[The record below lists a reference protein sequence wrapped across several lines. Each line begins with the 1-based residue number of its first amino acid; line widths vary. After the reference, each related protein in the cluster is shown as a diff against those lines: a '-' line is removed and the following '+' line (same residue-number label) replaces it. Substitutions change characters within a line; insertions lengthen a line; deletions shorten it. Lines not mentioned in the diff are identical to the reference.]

1 LKGLARLNEASAA
14 GAGRKVMKLDMGLRR
29 QVRFMSRAVKRA
41 MRLRGEEGGA
51 LLEFAITLPLL
62 MTVLTGAAS
71 FSLAFYSLQQLGN
84 AVSSAS
90 QLVAAEQGLITDPCA
105 QAVTSVTGSLP
116 GWTASKLTYTMVITD
131 SSGSA
136 HTYGPTAGSSF
147 SCTAGAALE
156 APNEPVTLT
165 VSYAYT
171 WMPILA
177 FSPSSPLTSTEA
189 ALAD

>member
-1 LKGLARLNEASAA
+1 
-14 GAGRKVMKLDMGLRR
+14 MKLDWGLRR
-29 QVRFMSRAVKRA
+29 QVRLVSGAVKRA
-41 MRLRGEEGGA
+41 MELRSEEGGA

-71 FSLAFYSLQQLGN
+71 FSLAFYNLQQLGN

-105 QAVTSVTGSLP
+105 TAETSVTGSLP
-116 GWTASKLTYTMVITD
+116 GWSASKLTYTMVITD

-136 HTYGPTAGSSF
+136 HTYGPTTGSSF
-147 SCTAGAALE
+147 SCTGGATEE

-189 ALAD
+189 SLAD

>member
-1 LKGLARLNEASAA
+1 
-14 GAGRKVMKLDMGLRR
+14 MKLDMGLRG
-29 QVRFMSRAVKRA
+29 QVRLISRAVKRA
-41 MRLRGEEGGA
+41 MGLRSEEGGA

-84 AVSSAS
+84 ACSSAS

-105 QAVTSVTGSLP
+105 TAVTSVTGSLP

-131 SSGSA
+131 SSGA
-136 HTYGPTAGSSF
+136 THPYGPTTGNSF
-147 SCTAGAALE
+147 SCIAGAAEE
-156 APNEPVTLT
+156 APNEPVVLT
-165 VSYAYT
+165 VSYSYT

-177 FSPSSPLTSTEA
+177 FSPSSPLSSTEA
-189 ALAD
+189 SLAD

>member
-1 LKGLARLNEASAA
+1 
-14 GAGRKVMKLDMGLRR
+14 MKLDMVLRR
-29 QVRFMSRAVKRA
+29 QVGFVSRAVKRA

-105 QAVTSVTGSLP
+105 TAVTSVTGSLP
-116 GWTASKLTYTMVITD
+116 GWTASKLTYSMSITD
-131 SSGSA
+131 SSGTA
-136 HTYGPTAGSSF
+136 HPYGPTTGSSF
-147 SCTAGAALE
+147 TCPAGAAEE

-189 ALAD
+189 SLAD

>member
-1 LKGLARLNEASAA
+1 
-14 GAGRKVMKLDMGLRR
+14 MKLDWVLRR
-29 QVRFMSRAVKRA
+29 PAGVLARAVERGLK
-41 MRLRGEEGGA
+41 MKGEEGGA

-90 QLVAAEQGLITDPCA
+90 QLVAAEQGLISDPCA
-105 QAVTSVTGSLP
+105 TAVTSVTGSLP

-131 SSGSA
+131 SSGSN
-136 HTYGPTAGSSF
+136 HTYGPTTGSSF
-147 SCTAGAALE
+147 SCTAGAAEE
-156 APNEPVTLT
+156 APNEPVVLT
-165 VSYAYT
+165 VSYSYT

-177 FSPSSPLTSTEA
+177 FSPSSPLSSTEA

>member
-1 LKGLARLNEASAA
+1 
-14 GAGRKVMKLDMGLRR
+14 MKLDMGLRG
-29 QVRFMSRAVKRA
+29 QVRLVSRAVKRA
-41 MRLRGEEGGA
+41 MGLRGEEGGA

-84 AVSSAS
+84 ACSSAS

-105 QAVTSVTGSLP
+105 TAVTSVTGSLP
-116 GWTASKLTYTMVITD
+116 GWTASKLTYKMVITD

-136 HTYGPTAGSSF
+136 HTYGPTTGSSF
-147 SCTAGAALE
+147 SCTAGAAEE
-156 APNEPVTLT
+156 AANEPVVLT
-165 VSYAYT
+165 VSYSYT

-177 FSPSSPLTSTEA
+177 FSPSSPLSSTEA
-189 ALAD
+189 SLAD

>member
-1 LKGLARLNEASAA
+1 MRLDLGVRRGFRFLLG
-14 GAGRKVMKLDMGLRR
+14 GAGRASG
-29 QVRFMSRAVKRA
+29 
-41 MRLRGEEGGA
+41 MRSEEGGA

-90 QLVAAEQGLITDPCA
+90 QLIAAEQGLISDPCA
-105 QAVTSVTGSLP
+105 SAVTSVTASLP
-116 GWTASKLTYTMVITD
+116 GWTPSKLTYTLTVTN
-131 SSGSA
+131 SSGTSA
-136 HTYGPTAGSSF
+136 TYGPTTGSSF
-147 SCTAGAALE
+147 TCTAAATGTT
-156 APNEPVTLT
+156 AYAANEPVVLT

-177 FSPSSPLTSTEA
+177 FSPSSPLSSTEA

>member
-1 LKGLARLNEASAA
+1 
-14 GAGRKVMKLDMGLRR
+14 MKLDMGLRG
-29 QVRFMSRAVKRA
+29 QVRFVSRAVKRA
-41 MRLRGEEGGA
+41 MGLRSEEGGA

-105 QAVTSVTGSLP
+105 TTVTSVTGSLP
-116 GWTASKLTYTMVITD
+116 GWTASKLTYTLAITD

-136 HTYGPTAGSSF
+136 HTYGPTAGNSF

-156 APNEPVTLT
+156 APNEPVVLT
-165 VSYAYT
+165 VSYSYT

-177 FSPSSPLTSTEA
+177 FSPSSPLSSTEA
-189 ALAD
+189 SLAD

>member
-1 LKGLARLNEASAA
+1 
-14 GAGRKVMKLDMGLRR
+14 MKLDMGLRR
-29 QVRFMSRAVKRA
+29 QVRFVSRAVKRA
-41 MRLRGEEGGA
+41 MGLRSEEGGA
-51 LLEFAITLPLL
+51 LLEFAVTLPLL

-71 FSLAFYSLQQLGN
+71 FSLAFYNLQQLQN
-84 AVSSAS
+84 AVSNAA

-105 QAVTSVTGSLP
+105 TAVTSVTGALP
-116 GWTASKLTYTMVITD
+116 GWTASKLTYTLVITD
-131 SSGSA
+131 SSGSN

-156 APNEPVTLT
+156 APNEAVALT

-177 FSPSSPLTSTEA
+177 FSPSSPITGFQSE
-189 ALAD
+189 LAD